1 MIKDTIEKLLFK
13 GQRVSEE
20 ERAQLLDWLGRAESM
35 AEQKNPITGQITPGT
50 APADI
55 VNMIDEA
62 LKSRNWVNNLG
73 QISNQF
79 GLLVAGELRSG
90 NGQVPGDGFTGGRF
104 GYPGFTYGATEYFLA
119 GVANDVLQI
128 GLSLTDGKLYA
139 GAGAVVLGSASST
152 IGGWVIGPDYIQ
164 AAGGLVGLQT
174 TVTGG
179 DDIRI
184 WAGNVA
190 AASAPFRVYES
201 GLLVASNAIIE
212 GTIEAQSGSIGGWAI
227 TASTF
232 QSVLTGTIGITLDS
246 QNAII
251 EVGDSAGTYI
261 EIDGFNRR
269 IRSSNFAT
277 GATGFNIDA
286 DTGDAEFNNITARGE
301 LKTFLLTSSNQMA
314 VGGSI
319 IVSQDSG
326 KLGADVSSGATT
338 VNFGKAM
345 TTGDWIKIQ
354 GPDSAGSNALEWML
368 IGSNVSGFTY
378 NVTRNVDGSGANNW
392 LKDTPFVVIGANGDS
407 RIEIVAGASGSIQ
420 LITQGAAWNTQT
432 VQASMSTV
440 AGAITA
446 GAGDV
451 TIDGDGIWITNQQA
465 AFGFEDTNGDRFNIF
480 LSSSATDDL
489 DLVNSTGTGTITL
502 RIDTSTHAVLDFI
515 FGEDPGTAE
524 AARIFAN
531 PPSGKAVFQLSDG
544 VRICAGINTVET
556 VFNEDSFDIDHR
568 FEGATDASLLVLD
581 AGLDAIGMGGA
592 AESGYKLKVTGNVN
606 LSSGSTYGINGTPV
620 LNGSTRGA
628 AAETNG
634 DNIFAV
640 TSPGGPSL
648 FVATI
653 NGAPSGTSV
662 VYNAPSSGT
671 EGVLV
676 PTAAAQ
682 LAKMRLYN
690 TTRGNSALISNCNT
704 GTNTITLTATV
715 PANWASGDTITVAS
729 QTVSGGGFNWVDL
742 EITSGPTGKSALL
755 CTLFI
760 TSGAAGDG
768 ARCHPLATFAGSKTS
783 PRAIAQVAATQ
794 IGAFGIVPITSN
806 AFSFTWTANST
817 QITLVENGYLL

>member
-50 APADI
+50 TPGDI
-55 VNMIDEA
+55 TAMIEEA
-62 LKSRNWVNNLG
+62 LKSRQWVNNLG

-164 AAGGLVGLQT
+164 AAGGLVGLQS

-184 WAGNVA
+184 WAGHVSPN
-190 AASAPFRVYES
+190 SSPFRVYES
-201 GLLVASNAIIE
+201 GKLYASNVEIE
-212 GTIEAQSGSIGGWAI
+212 GTITAESGFIGGWEI
-227 TASTF
+227 TATAFEST
-232 QSVLTGTIGITLDS
+232 VLGIGIVLDS
-246 QNAII
+246 QNSII
-251 EVGDSAGTYI
+251 QVGDSAGTYI
-261 EIDGFNRR
+261 EIDGLNKR

-392 LKDTPFVVIGANGDS
+392 LKDTPFVVIGASGDS

-446 GAGDV
+446 GGGDV
-451 TIDGDGIWITNQQA
+451 TIDQFGLLFKNQE
-465 AFGFEDTNGDRFNIF
+465 GNLSFEDTANNIENIQIYSDGADALVLKNAVGNKSVRFDIDDASHNVTGPIF
-480 LSSSATDDL
+480 TAGGLVL
-489 DLVNSTGTGTITL
+489 DGLN
-502 RIDTSTHAVLDFI
+502 TSTEISLLA
-515 FGEDPGTAE
+515 GT
-524 AARIFAN
+524 
-531 PPSGKAVFQLSDG
+531 P
-544 VRICAGINTVET
+544 T
-556 VFNEDSFDIDHR
+556 VFNESGIDIDLR
-568 FEGATDASLLVLD
+568 IEGDTDANLFVAD

-760 TSGAAGDG
+760 TSGAAGDS

-806 AFSFTWTANST
+806 VFSFTWTANST